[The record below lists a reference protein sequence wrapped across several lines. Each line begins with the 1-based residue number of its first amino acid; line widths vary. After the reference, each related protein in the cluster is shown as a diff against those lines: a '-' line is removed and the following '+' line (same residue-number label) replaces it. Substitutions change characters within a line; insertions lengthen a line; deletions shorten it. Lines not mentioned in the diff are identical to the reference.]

1 MPTKGNIGNQI
12 SNKKIQKENC
22 LEKYYFSISGIILI
36 IIILLAYLTYFNKN
50 QIQEEKEQNN
60 YFNFIEEEIPI
71 IKKPPLDI
79 AIDFGNYKTGFS
91 YFFNKNIKEI
101 NIGKTQPTIITLF
114 RNNLTSKNYGG
125 KTLNSIINYNEK
137 EKSEIIFLNNLK
149 FNLFNNKQNIN
160 KKFEYLN
167 KKAVIEYL
175 KLFSQGVLK
184 EINSDLNDNYIKEEV
199 NWYITVPRFW
209 DERFKL
215 LMIECAKGAGL
226 KNIDLVLDTE
236 AASLSFL
243 NDNSVHKKHKQKGS
257 KFMLIDLGEYKYDI
271 VVNEIIDNDGSIRQ
285 LLPPFGNEYNS
296 ININE
301 ELLNI
306 IYIILGLE
314 QNENLKQKMI
324 TQNLLIIKDLENII
338 SKFDESESDL
348 EFQIYIND
356 LKNNK
361 NYKNNKINIFSY
373 KNFQIKYDNYKINL
387 PGKLIEEIILKK

>member
-1 MPTKGNIGNQI
+1 M
-12 SNKKIQKENC
+12 
-22 LEKYYFSISGIILI
+22 
-36 IIILLAYLTYFNKN
+36 ILLSYLIYFNKN

-60 YFNFIEEEIPI
+60 YFNFFEEEIPI
-71 IKKPPLDI
+71 IEKPPLDI

-114 RNNLTSKNYGG
+114 KKNLTSKNYGR

-160 KKFEYLN
+160 KNFEYLN

-184 EINSDLNDNYIKEEV
+184 EINSDLNDKYIKEEV

-209 DERFKL
+209 DERFKI

-226 KNIDLVLDTE
+226 NNIDLVLDTE

-243 NDNSVHKKHKQKGS
+243 NDNSVHKKYKQKGS
-257 KFMLIDLGEYKYDI
+257 KFMLTDLGEYKYDI
-271 VVNEIIDNDGSIRQ
+271 IVNEIIDNDGSIRIIA
-285 LLPPFGNEYNS
+285 S
-296 ININE
+296 IW
-301 ELLNI
+301 
-306 IYIILGLE
+306 
-314 QNENLKQKMI
+314 Q
-324 TQNLLIIKDLENII
+324 
-338 SKFDESESDL
+338 
-348 EFQIYIND
+348 
-356 LKNNK
+356 
-361 NYKNNKINIFSY
+361 
-373 KNFQIKYDNYKINL
+373 
-387 PGKLIEEIILKK
+387 

>member
-175 KLFSQGVLK
+175 
-184 EINSDLNDNYIKEEV
+184 
-199 NWYITVPRFW
+199 
-209 DERFKL
+209 
-215 LMIECAKGAGL
+215 
-226 KNIDLVLDTE
+226 
-236 AASLSFL
+236 
-243 NDNSVHKKHKQKGS
+243 
-257 KFMLIDLGEYKYDI
+257 
-271 VVNEIIDNDGSIRQ
+271 
-285 LLPPFGNEYNS
+285 
-296 ININE
+296 
-301 ELLNI
+301 
-306 IYIILGLE
+306 
-314 QNENLKQKMI
+314 
-324 TQNLLIIKDLENII
+324 
-338 SKFDESESDL
+338 
-348 EFQIYIND
+348 
-356 LKNNK
+356 
-361 NYKNNKINIFSY
+361 
-373 KNFQIKYDNYKINL
+373 
-387 PGKLIEEIILKK
+387 